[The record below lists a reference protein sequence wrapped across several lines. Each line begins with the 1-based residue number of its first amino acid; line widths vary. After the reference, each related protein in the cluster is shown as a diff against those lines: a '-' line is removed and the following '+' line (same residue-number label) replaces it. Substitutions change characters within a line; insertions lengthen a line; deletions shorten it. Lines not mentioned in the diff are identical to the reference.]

1 MKEKYEES
9 MKALQLYIKV
19 IKNIPSETEW
29 NNYAVQECL
38 LSSKTLEYY
47 NSTKF
52 NKLCRKMI
60 KKKVM
65 QQKN

>member
-9 MKALQLYIKV
+9 MKALQLYMKV

-47 NSTKF
+47 NNTKF

-65 QQKN
+65 